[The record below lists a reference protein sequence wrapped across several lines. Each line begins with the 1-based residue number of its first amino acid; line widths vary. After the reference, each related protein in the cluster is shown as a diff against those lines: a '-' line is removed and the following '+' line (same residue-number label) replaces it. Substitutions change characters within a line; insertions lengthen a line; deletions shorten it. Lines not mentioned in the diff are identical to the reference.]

1 MLDHTTVMWQTDV
14 TVKRK
19 NMKNKNNIILIIIF
33 VILVGVLIYIV
44 STDKKENSVV
54 NESTKSY
61 KYEVVNDYSDFF
73 TIENCV
79 NKYFN
84 YLSLKDKD
92 SLMKILDQEYLTS
105 TNNVLENNNNKYIGK
120 NISIRLNGMYKYDN
134 IYYVKGTIYEELKNK
149 VNKLEDEYLIVKV
162 DKDFKLFSITPIDK
176 VKYNEGINEK

>member
-84 YLSLKDKD
+84 YLSLNDKD

-105 TNNVLENNNNKYIGK
+105 TNNVLENNNNK
-120 NISIRLNGMYKYDN
+120 
-134 IYYVKGTIYEELKNK
+134 
-149 VNKLEDEYLIVKV
+149 
-162 DKDFKLFSITPIDK
+162 
-176 VKYNEGINEK
+176 

>member
-1 MLDHTTVMWQTDV
+1 
-14 TVKRK
+14 
-19 NMKNKNNIILIIIF
+19 MKNKNNIILIIIF

-44 STDKKENSVV
+44 STGKKESNNII
-54 NESTKSY
+54 NETTKPY
-61 KYEVVNDYSDFF
+61 IYEKVNDYSYFF

-79 NKYFN
+79 NKYYN
-84 YLSLKDKD
+84 YLSLNDKD

-105 TNNVLENNNNKYIGK
+105 MNNVLENNNNKYIGK
-120 NISIRLNGMYKYDN
+120 NISIRLNGMYNHDN

>member
-1 MLDHTTVMWQTDV
+1 MLDHTTVMWQMDV

-84 YLSLKDKD
+84 YLLLNHEDSNLDSRNQKPVYCRYTMIQKMTVSFDLPAFKAVALRETDKD
-92 SLMKILDQEYLTS
+92 ST
-105 TNNVLENNNNKYIGK
+105 TFNVE
-120 NISIRLNGMYKYDN
+120 
-134 IYYVKGTIYEELKNK
+134 
-149 VNKLEDEYLIVKV
+149 
-162 DKDFKLFSITPIDK
+162 PP
-176 VKYNEGINEK
+176 

>member
-14 TVKRK
+14 TGKRK

-44 STDKKENSVV
+44 STNKKENSVE
-54 NESTKSY
+54 NESNKSY

-84 YLSLKDKD
+84 YLSLNDKD

-120 NISIRLNGMYKYDN
+120 NISIRLKGKFKYDK
-134 IYYVKGTIYEELKNK
+134 IYYVKGTKYE
-149 VNKLEDEYLIVKV
+149 
-162 DKDFKLFSITPIDK
+162 
-176 VKYNEGINEK
+176 

>member
-84 YLSLKDKD
+84 YLSLNDKD
-92 SLMKILDQEYLTS
+92 SLMKILDQEYLSS

-134 IYYVKGTIYEELKNK
+134 NIKSLLDLNP
-149 VNKLEDEYLIVKV
+149 KLMS
-162 DKDFKLFSITPIDK
+162 F
-176 VKYNEGINEK
+176 

>member
-84 YLSLKDKD
+84 YLSLNDKD

-105 TNNVLENNNNKYIGK
+105 TNNVLEKEVAKHGK
-120 NISIRLNGMYKYDN
+120 EKSPIFSSAGISIYSIICSCGMFVVLL
-134 IYYVKGTIYEELKNK
+134 ICSAIFCLKSII
-149 VNKLEDEYLIVKV
+149 VTPFLLI
-162 DKDFKLFSITPIDK
+162 S
-176 VKYNEGINEK
+176 

>member
-1 MLDHTTVMWQTDV
+1 
-14 TVKRK
+14 
-19 NMKNKNNIILIIIF
+19 MKNKNNIILIIIF

-44 STDKKENSVV
+44 STGKKESNNII
-54 NESTKSY
+54 NETTKPY
-61 KYEVVNDYSDFF
+61 IYEKVNDYSYFF

-79 NKYFN
+79 NKYYN
-84 YLSLKDKD
+84 YLSLNDKD

-105 TNNVLENNNNKYIGK
+105 MNNVLENNNNKYIGK
-120 NISIRLNGMYKYDN
+120 NISIRLNGMYNHNN

>member
-1 MLDHTTVMWQTDV
+1 
-14 TVKRK
+14 
-19 NMKNKNNIILIIIF
+19 MKNKNNIILIIIF

-44 STDKKENSVV
+44 STGKKESNNII
-54 NESTKSY
+54 NETTKPY
-61 KYEVVNDYSDFF
+61 IYEKVNDYSYFF

-79 NKYFN
+79 NKYYN
-84 YLSLKDKD
+84 YLSLNDKD
-92 SLMKILDQEYLTS
+92 SLMKILDQEYLTNM
-105 TNNVLENNNNKYIGK
+105 NNVLENNNNKYIGK
-120 NISIRLNGMYKYDN
+120 NISIRLNGMYNHDN

>member
-84 YLSLKDKD
+84 YLSLNDKD

-134 IYYVKGTIYEELKNK
+134 IYLCNIYAINWSDSEESSHICL
-149 VNKLEDEYLIVKV
+149 
-162 DKDFKLFSITPIDK
+162 
-176 VKYNEGINEK
+176 